1 ERIPHRGPARLSHSA
16 PDRVP
21 PRPLRARRSEPE
33 RHLRAGRGGAG
44 DGVAARRDGVEL
56 GRPDQPRQIHGGP
69 AAALRALPGATWWSG
84 GRPAP
89 HAAAS
94 AALQVLWTTHLG

>member
-1 ERIPHRGPARLSHSA
+1 
-16 PDRVP
+16 
-21 PRPLRARRSEPE
+21 
-33 RHLRAGRGGAG
+33 LRAGRGGAG

-84 GRPAP
+84 GRPRP

-94 AALQVLWTTHLG
+94 AALKVLWTTHVCRAANGQGAPGGSVAAWEVPNRHPAPYGPPSPPH